1 MPRPIAAEIARNL
14 KQRIDAGEW
23 TDGRQV
29 PPERDLAAEF
39 GVARNT
45 VRRAMDLLREE
56 GTISRHVGRGTF
68 VTPNGAKHTL
78 GEIVAGMEGASP
90 ADMMELR
97 LLLEPL
103 ASANAAINASA
114 AQLAGIEEAHRE
126 ATQAT
131 DIMTFEHWDSALHH
145 RIFDCSRNELLRGI
159 YELLHVLRNQSPWFD
174 MKKRSFSEERRQT
187 YCHQH
192 EDIVAAILRR
202 DPEAARAATL
212 AHLKT
217 VETNM
222 LGR

>member
-1 MPRPIAAEIARNL
+1 MPKPIAAEIARSL
-14 KQRIDAGEW
+14 QQRIDAGEW
-23 TDGRQV
+23 ADGRQV
-29 PPERDLAAEF
+29 PPERDLAADF

-45 VRRAMDLLREE
+45 IRRAMDMLRDQ

-68 VTPNGAKHTL
+68 VASGAKHSL
-78 GEIVAGMEGASP
+78 SEIVAGMEGASP

-103 ASANAAINASA
+103 SSANAAINASA

-126 ATQAT
+126 ANAAT
-131 DIMTFEHWDSALHH
+131 DIMTFEQWDSALHH
-145 RIFDCSRNELLRGI
+145 RIFACSRNELLRGI
-159 YELLHVLRNQSPWFD
+159 YDLLHVLRNQSPWFD
-174 MKKRSFSEERRQT
+174 MKKRSFSEERRQN
-187 YCHQH
+187 YCRQH
-192 EDIVAAILRR
+192 DAIVTAILNR

-217 VETNM
+217 VEANL